1 MIRNKED
8 SPQGGGGSSSPSKIF
23 LGVRFVL
30 IGFDNPTQQAK
41 VRSKLISG
49 GGVDVGEYNSR
60 CTHLIVDR
68 VVYDDSECVVAR
80 ADGKIV
86 ITAAW
91 VDDCLDVGMLVDT
104 SSILYRPVKDLN
116 GIPGSKSLSICL
128 TGYQRQDREDIM
140 RMVGMMGAYFSK
152 PLVANKVTHLICYKF
167 EGEKYELAKK
177 LKKIKLVNHR
187 WLEDCLKAWEILPE
201 NNYSKS
207 GYELEIMEAEA
218 KDSEEETEDRNNE
231 QYKENV
237 AGSPYNLHTVYGMGI
252 KGLEMPV
259 LMKQNES
266 AKENLAAR
274 VEDIVNEKRL
284 VSPAKKARSD
294 HVPELQQG
302 NKSGAAF
309 TCQGT
314 GSYEGTNASKESS
327 ELSSNPTTSK
337 GTPQSNVAAPIS
349 LSYSRK
355 TPGRSPLSNF
365 SGMPSSPAVSHGVE
379 QYKVTN
385 GFDVS
390 PSKLVQYK
398 GNLDSVENQN
408 LRKDLELH
416 LEGGNAY
423 KLPQKRK
430 ASLSSS
436 SSKSPREISA
446 NLEACGPGSPSTG
459 ARTGILLNGTFQ
471 KNSSSC
477 YGNGDNVDKIDIRN
491 VASDHYG
498 NPSNGKSISENKL
511 TNPGMQFS
519 RTLSSDDTE
528 FSSDFKMLERSPEI
542 SDVGLEHSK
551 NTFEASFSGK
561 DMPRVLDFQFDNEGG
576 PQEEC
581 QSIMASSLKSEN
593 CEAGKARSPVDLS
606 VHNGSKSET
615 FAKSLPKKTVVKK
628 SLGSKSKLSS
638 ARNKQKGSL
647 CFNSKSEVIFPTE
660 ENTEQGHGKAV
671 GGKAEMDKPALDAE
685 PVFERMVTGTLSSEN
700 KFKNADEAEDEE
712 TEAPDKGIGGEL
724 ENSARE
730 EVAKPIPQENGTS
743 KKKSKVT
750 HSAANETKSVKVTPE
765 KDEREVVKGDTCKS
779 VAVHGTNA
787 DPKQIVG
794 GSKIRKKSRVTH
806 SEANETKSVKGTP
819 EKDERDV
826 VKGDTCKNVATVHC
840 TNADP
845 NQLVGGSK
853 LNKKSGVTHFAPN
866 ETKSV
871 TVTPQKDE
879 REVVKGDSCKS
890 VAIGNGTNA
899 DPNQIVGGSKIK
911 KKSRVTHSATN
922 ETKSVTVTLEKD
934 EREVV
939 KGDTCRSVTTVHG
952 TNADSKQIV
961 GSSKIKKKSR
971 VTHSAANEIKSVT
984 VTPEKDEQEVVKG
997 DTCKSVAT
1005 APGTYAN
1012 LKRKVGGSRLVKSEP
1027 VWFILT
1033 GHRLQRKEFQQIIK
1047 RLKGRVC
1054 RDSHNWS
1061 YQATHSIIPDPIKR
1075 TEKFFAAAASGR
1087 WILKTDYLIAS
1098 NQAGKFLREEPYEW
1112 FKNGFNEDGAINL
1125 EAPRK
1130 WRLLR
1135 EKTGHG
1141 AFYGMRMVIYGECI
1155 APSLDTLKRVV
1166 KAGDGVI
1173 LATSPPYTR
1182 FLKSGVDFAI
1192 ISPSTPSDD
1201 MCVQEFIRHEI
1212 PCIVADYL
1220 VEYVCKPGCSLE
1232 RHVLYQTHA
1241 WAEKSFANLISRSN
1255 EVVED
1260 LIPVEDDVR
1269 IDLCCEKCG
1278 SFDRAE
1284 VMLICGDETGS
1295 LGCGIGTHIDCCDP
1309 PLEAVPDE
1317 DWFCPNCTEGKN
1329 STHPTKK
1336 TKKGSSTKK
1345 HK

>member
-1 MIRNKED
+1 MLRNKED
-8 SPQGGGGSSSPSKIF
+8 SPQGGGSSSPSKIF

-41 VRSKLISG
+41 VRSKLING
-49 GGVDVGEYNSR
+49 GGVDVGGYSSR

-68 VVYDDSECVVAR
+68 IVYDDSECVVAR
-80 ADGKIV
+80 ADGKV
-86 ITAAW
+86 VVTAPW

-140 RMVGMMGAYFSK
+140 RMVGLMGAYFSK
-152 PLVANKVTHLICYKF
+152 PLVANKVTHLICYKH

-177 LKKIKLVNHR
+177 LKKIKLVNHC

-201 NNYSKS
+201 CSYSKS

-218 KDSEEETEDRNNE
+218 KDSEEEAEDRNNE

-237 AGSPYNLHTVYGMGI
+237 AGSPYNLHTVYGMGT

-259 LMKQNES
+259 LMNQNEF

-274 VEDIVNEKRL
+274 AEDIVNEKRL

-302 NKSGAAF
+302 KKSGVAF
-309 TCQGT
+309 ICQGT
-314 GSYEGTNASKESS
+314 GSYEGTNASKKSS

-337 GTPQSNVAAPIS
+337 GTPQSNAAAPVS

-355 TPGRSPLSNF
+355 TPGRSPLSKV
-365 SGMPSSPAVSHGVE
+365 SGMLSSPAVSHGIE
-379 QYKVTN
+379 QYKATN

-390 PSKLVQYK
+390 PTKLVQYK
-398 GNLDSVENQN
+398 DNLDSVENQN
-408 LRKDLELH
+408 LSKDIELH
-416 LEGGNAY
+416 LEGGNTY

-436 SSKSPREISA
+436 SSKSPREVSA
-446 NLEACGPGSPSTG
+446 NLEPCGPGSPSMS
-459 ARTGILLNGTFQ
+459 ARTGKLQNGAFQ
-471 KNSSSC
+471 INSSSC
-477 YGNGDNVDKIDIRN
+477 YGNGDNFDKNDIQN
-491 VASDHYG
+491 VASSHYG
-498 NPSNGKSISENKL
+498 NLSDGKSISENKL
-511 TNPGMQFS
+511 TNPGMHFS
-519 RTLSSDDTE
+519 MTLSSDGTE
-528 FSSDFKMLERSPEI
+528 FSSDFKMLERSPKI
-542 SDVGLEHSK
+542 SDVELEHSK
-551 NTFEASFSGK
+551 NTFEANFSGK
-561 DMPRVLDFQFDNEGG
+561 DLSRVMDFQFDENGG

-606 VHNGSKSET
+606 VHSGSKNET
-615 FAKSLPKKTVVKK
+615 FARSLPKKTVVKK

-647 CFNSKSEVIFPTE
+647 CFNSKSDVIFPME
-660 ENTEQGHGKAV
+660 ESTGQEHGRAV
-671 GGKAEMDKPALDAE
+671 GGKAEIDRPAFDAE
-685 PVFERMVTGTLSSEN
+685 PVFKRMVTKTLSSEN
-700 KFKNADEAEDEE
+700 KVKNVDEAEDEE
-712 TEAPDKGIGGEL
+712 TEAPDEGIGAEL

-730 EVAKPIPQENGTS
+730 EVVKPIPQENEAI
-743 KKKSKVT
+743 KKKSEVT
-750 HSAANETKSVKVTPE
+750 NSEANETKIVKLTPE
-765 KDEREVVKGDTCKS
+765 KDEGEVVKGGTCKS
-779 VAVHGTNA
+779 IATVHGTNA

-794 GSKIRKKSRVTH
+794 GSKLKKKSRVTH
-806 SEANETKSVKGTP
+806 SA
-819 EKDERDV
+819 
-826 VKGDTCKNVATVHC
+826 A
-840 TNADP
+840 
-845 NQLVGGSK
+845 
-853 LNKKSGVTHFAPN
+853 N

-871 TVTPQKDE
+871 TVTPEKDELDVVKGDICKSVATVHVTNADSNQIVGRSKIKKKSGVTHSAEKETTSVTMTPEKDE
-879 REVVKGDSCKS
+879 REVGKEDICMS
-890 VAIGNGTNA
+890 VATVNGTNA

-911 KKSRVTHSATN
+911 EKSRVTHSEAN
-922 ETKSVTVTLEKD
+922 ETNSVTMTLEKA

-939 KGDTCRSVTTVHG
+939 KGDTCRNVATVHG

-971 VTHSAANEIKSVT
+971 VTHIAVNETKNLI
-984 VTPEKDEQEVVKG
+984 VTPEKDEREVVMG

-1005 APGTYAN
+1005 VHGTNADP
-1012 LKRKVGGSRLVKSEP
+1012 KRIVRGSRVVKSEP

-1033 GHRLQRKEFQQIIK
+1033 GHRLQRKEFQQMIK

-1098 NQAGKFLREEPYEW
+1098 NRAGNFLPEEPYEW

-1141 AFYGMRMVIYGECI
+1141 AFYGMNIIIYGDCF

-1166 KAGDGVI
+1166 KAGDGAI

-1182 FLKSGVDFAI
+1182 FLKSGVDFAVV
-1192 ISPSTPSDD
+1192 SPSMPSVDKW
-1201 MCVQEFIRHEI
+1201 VQEFLRHEI
-1212 PCIVADYL
+1212 PCVVADYL

-1232 RHVLYQTHA
+1232 RHVLYKTHA

-1260 LIPVEDDVR
+1260 MIPIKDDER
-1269 IDLCCEKCG
+1269 MDLCCKKCG

-1317 DWFCPNCTEGKN
+1317 DWFCPNCREGKN
-1329 STHPTKK
+1329 STYPTKMI
-1336 TKKGSSTKK
+1336 KKRSSTKK
-1345 HK
+1345 RK